1 MRVKRSVWAATIG
14 LAIAASGCNGH
25 LFPWSGSSAG
35 PRTYVKPNVLPLE
48 PTEGMWVYNHLP
60 EARIRTLFNFTV
72 TKEWANNL
80 QLASVKLGASGAFVS
95 PDGLILTNHHV
106 AAGGLQNASAPGKD
120 YVTNGFLAKSRG
132 DEIKLPGLELS
143 VLESIQDVTER
154 VNNGVNSD
162 LKGEAAVKARNAVIA
177 QIESESQKETGLQS
191 NVVTLYGGARYDL
204 YRYKRYTDI
213 RCVFAPE
220 MAIAFFGGDP
230 DNFEYPRYDLDITV
244 LRAYEDDQ
252 PARVQHYLRLSTE
265 GVHENDLVFVSGN
278 PGTTDRLLPVA
289 TLKMMRDLSL
299 PLALEGLERQERVL
313 IEYSEKGPEERR
325 QAQRD
330 LFGIQN
336 SLKALRP
343 REAALKSDLMQRK
356 IDEEAAMRQQLRQHP
371 DLSHYDQAYDENATA
386 EQRRARLLIPF
397 AFVEQGRAFSTSL
410 FSYARALVRLPEE
423 SAKPDADR
431 LPEYTQ
437 AKRGPLEH
445 RLLAAVP
452 VYPELEIARLTES
465 LKFMTAKMPNSAIA
479 KKILAG
485 KSPEDRAR
493 ELVTGTKLADPA
505 ERKRLLEGGA
515 AAIKDSDD
523 PMIQLVKSIDPE
535 SRQLRR
541 DYESQV
547 EEPTTEAL
555 TQINRA
561 RFDLYGSQLYP
572 DATGTLRV
580 AFGLVKGYQQDGQQI
595 PAWTTMGGAFEHEQ
609 RHDAKPPYQLP
620 DSWHKAHD
628 RIDLKTPLNFVST
641 ADITGGNSGSPVVN
655 RDGELVGIIFDSNRQ
670 GVAINYAYDDVV
682 ARAVSVDS
690 RAVIEAL
697 RNIYNANDLLNELLG
712 VYIVRPSSTQPSEQ
726 AARQT
731 AESTTQPATQP

>member
-14 LAIAASGCNGH
+14 LAVAAAGCNGH
-25 LFPWSGSSAG
+25 LFPWAGSSAG

-60 EARIRTLFNFTV
+60 EARLQTLFNFPV

-106 AAGGLQNASAPGKD
+106 AAGGLQNASRAGKD
-120 YVTNGFLAKSRG
+120 YVTDGFLAKTR
-132 DEIKLPGLELS
+132 DEEIKLPGLELG
-143 VLESIQDVTER
+143 VLESIDDVTER
-154 VNNGVNSD
+154 VNNGVD
-162 LKGEAAVKARNAVIA
+162 PALKGEAAVKARNAVIA
-177 QIESESQKETGLQS
+177 QIESESQKATGLQS

-204 YRYKRYTDI
+204 YRYKRYTDV

-220 MAIAFFGGDP
+220 MAVAFFGGDP

-244 LRAYEDDQ
+244 LRAYENGQ

-265 GVHENDLVFVSGN
+265 GVRENDLVFVSGN

-289 TLKMMRDLSL
+289 TLKMMRDLAL
-299 PLALEGLERQERVL
+299 PLTLEGLERQERVL
-313 IEYSEKGPEERR
+313 IDYSNKGPEERR

-343 REAALKSDLMQRK
+343 REAALKTDLMKRK
-356 IDEEAAMRQQLRQHP
+356 IDEESAMRQQLRERP
-371 DLSHYDQAYDENATA
+371 SLTHYEQAYEENAAA
-386 EQRRARLLIPF
+386 EKRRERLLLPY
-397 AFVEQGRAFSTSL
+397 AFIEQGRGFATSL

-445 RLLAAVP
+445 RLLADVP
-452 VYPELEIARLTES
+452 IYPELETARLTES
-465 LKFMTAKMPNSAIA
+465 LKFMQAKLPNSAVV
-479 KKILAG
+479 KKILG
-485 KSPEDRAR
+485 DKSPEDRAK
-493 ELVTGTKLADPA
+493 ELVTGTKLGDAA

-515 AAIKDSDD
+515 SAIKDSDD
-523 PMIQLVKSIDPE
+523 PMIQLVKTIDPE
-535 SRQLRR
+535 ARHLRR

-572 DATGTLRV
+572 DATGTLRL
-580 AFGLVKGYQQDGQQI
+580 AFGLVKGYQQDGDPI
-595 PAWTTMGGAFEHEQ
+595 PAWTTMEGAFKHEQ
-609 RHDAKPPYQLP
+609 RHDGKPPFQLP

-628 RIDLKTPLNFVST
+628 KIDLKTPLNFVST

-655 RDGELVGIIFDSNRQ
+655 RNGELVGIIFDSNRQ
-670 GVAINYAYDDVV
+670 GVAMNFAYDDVQ

-697 RNIYNANDLLNELLG
+697 RNIYGADTLLNELLG
-712 VYIVRPSSTQPSEQ
+712 ISITRPATQPAEQ
-726 AARQT
+726 A
-731 AESTTQPATQP
+731 TTQPATQP

>member
-14 LAIAASGCNGH
+14 LAVAAAGCNGH
-25 LFPWSGSSAG
+25 LFPWAGSSAG

-48 PTEGMWVYNHLP
+48 PAEGMWVYNHLP
-60 EARIRTLFNFTV
+60 EGRLRTLFNFDV

-80 QLASVKLGASGAFVS
+80 QLASVKIGASGAFVS

-106 AAGGLQNASAPGKD
+106 AAGGLQNASRAGKD
-120 YVTNGFLAKSRG
+120 YVTDGFLARSR
-132 DEIKLPGLELS
+132 DEEIKLPGLELS
-143 VLESIQDVTER
+143 VLESIQDVTDR
-154 VNNGVNSD
+154 VNQGVD
-162 LKGEAAVKARNAVIA
+162 PVLKGEAAVKARNAVVA
-177 QIESESQKETGLQS
+177 RIESESQKATGLQS

-204 YRYKRYTDI
+204 YRYKRYTDV

-220 MAIAFFGGDP
+220 MAVAFFGGDP

-244 LRAYEDDQ
+244 LRAYEKGQ
-252 PARVQHYLRLSTE
+252 PARVKNYLRISTQ

-278 PGTTDRLLPVA
+278 PGSTDRLLPVA
-289 TLKMMRDLSL
+289 TLKMMRDLAL

-313 IEYSEKGPEERR
+313 IDYSNRGPEERR

-356 IDEEAAMRQQLRQHP
+356 MSEETAMREQFRQRA
-371 DLSHYDQAYDENATA
+371 DLSHYDQAYEENAVA
-386 EQRRARLLIPF
+386 EQRRGRLLVPY
-397 AFVEQGRAFSTSL
+397 AFMEQGRGFATSL

-423 SAKPDADR
+423 SAKPDAER

-445 RLLAAVP
+445 RLLAEVP
-452 VYPELEIARLTES
+452 VYPELETARLTES
-465 LKFMTAKMPNSAIA
+465 LKFMQAKMPNSAIV
-479 KKILAG
+479 KKILAD
-485 KSPEDRAR
+485 KSPEDRAK
-493 ELVTGTKLADPA
+493 ELVGGTKLGDAA
-505 ERKRLLEGGA
+505 ERKRLLEGGES
-515 AAIKDSDD
+515 AIKESKD
-523 PMIQLVKSIDPE
+523 PMIELVKSIDPE
-535 SRQLRR
+535 ARQLRR

-572 DATGTLRV
+572 DATGTLRL
-580 AFGLVKGYQQDGQQI
+580 AYGLVKGYQQDSEEI
-595 PAWTTMGGAFEHEQ
+595 PAWTTIGGAFEHEQ
-609 RHDAKPPYQLP
+609 RHDGKPPYQLP

-628 RIDLKTPLNFVST
+628 RLDLKTPLNFVST

-655 RDGELVGIIFDSNRQ
+655 RTGELVGIIFDSNRQ
-670 GVAINYAYDDVV
+670 GVPMNFAYDDVQ

-697 RNIYNANDLLNELLG
+697 RNIYGADALLSELLG
-712 VYIVRPSSTQPSEQ
+712 VSIV
-726 AARQT
+726 
-731 AESTTQPATQP
+731 QPATQPFNVPSTQPATPQS